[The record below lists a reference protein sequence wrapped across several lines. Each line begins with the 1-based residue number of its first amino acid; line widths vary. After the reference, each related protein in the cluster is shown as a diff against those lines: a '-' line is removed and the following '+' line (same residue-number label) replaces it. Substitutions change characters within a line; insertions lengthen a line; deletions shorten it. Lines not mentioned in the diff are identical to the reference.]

1 MFENL
6 LAALLEERGLVTSD
20 QIQLHLEDLKPIAKL
35 LWRSYR
41 TNNINVD
48 YTDPNIQLVY
58 MTRYF
63 PFYCRLIRIELNE
76 IIDDCNHLAQ
86 KNDIVVSL
94 FGSGPI
100 PEAVGISQFLSENF
114 NPQVLEFI
122 SFDINQNEWR
132 EMRQVVRRVL
142 ISNDLP
148 KTLISNRAVQF
159 DLGVIINPTQLDII
173 RRSDIIVFQNCLNEL
188 NTNQL
193 QICFSS
199 IQQIV
204 QNLQVGAVIVFIE
217 RTGYLEINN
226 FLLRILG
233 LWEQYGLEMLTNGIR
248 ENIYTNRYLR
258 DKILETECS
267 HFLEKSNPNPDGLL
281 LSPSVTY
288 CSIILKRPA

>member
-1 MFENL
+1 
-6 LAALLEERGLVTSD
+6 
-20 QIQLHLEDLKPIAKL
+20 
-35 LWRSYR
+35 
-41 TNNINVD
+41 
-48 YTDPNIQLVY
+48 

-76 IIDDCNHLAQ
+76 ILDDCNHLAQ

-233 LWEQYGLEMLTNGIR
+233 LCNQNGVVMLTNGIR
-248 ENIYTNRYLR
+248 QHTYRNDYL
-258 DKILETECS
+258 KNSILQTECS
-267 HFLEKSNPNPDGLL
+267 HFLEKYNPNPDGLV
-281 LSPSVTY
+281 LSPSVCY
-288 CSIILKRPA
+288 YSIILSRPA